1 MRPRSLVSRF
11 SRTAIPAAIVIGLGV
26 GLFLLGRGTAGGDP
40 GFDAGRAQGVQEGRA
55 LQVAPA
61 ARSAFEA
68 GYAAG
73 ANDVFGGYDG
83 GWDLGRPYTITLA
96 HGSDGVTYRIASRR

>member
-1 MRPRSLVSRF
+1 MRRRSLVIRLSQ
-11 SRTAIPAAIVIGLGV
+11 SAAAVAIAIGLV
-26 GLFLLGRGTAGGDP
+26 ALGRVTAGGDA

-55 LQVAPA
+55 LQAPPT
-61 ARSAFEA
+61 ARSAFDA

-83 GWDLGRPYTITLA
+83 GWDLGRPYVITLA
-96 HGSDGVTYRIASRR
+96 RGRGGVTYRIASRR

>member
-1 MRPRSLVSRF
+1 MRPRSLVSRL
-11 SRTAIPAAIVIGLGV
+11 SQTAILGAIAIGLGA
-26 GLFLLGRGTAGGDP
+26 GLFLLGRGTAGGDA
-40 GFDAGRAQGVQEGRA
+40 GFDAGRAQGVEEGRS

-61 ARSAFEA
+61 DRKAFQA

-83 GWDLGRPYTITLA
+83 GWDFGRAYTITLA